1 MKRKQVG
8 RDRKSQ
14 VQRVQY
20 IDFLYTQIAAVR
32 QMADAAVIAGL
43 LTLNTMVVVII
54 MVLIIRHLHYSH
66 ASLMA

>member
-1 MKRKQVG
+1 MKREQVG

-43 LTLNTMVVVII
+43 LILNTMLVII
-54 MVLIIRHLHYSH
+54 MVVIIRHLHYSH

>member
-1 MKRKQVG
+1 MKREQVG

-43 LTLNTMVVVII
+43 LILNTMLVII
-54 MVLIIRHLHYSH
+54 IVVNIRHLHYSH

>member
-1 MKRKQVG
+1 MKREQVG

-43 LTLNTMVVVII
+43 LILNTMVVII
-54 MVLIIRHLHYSH
+54 MVVNIRHLHYSH

>member
-8 RDRKSQ
+8 RARKSQ

-43 LTLNTMVVVII
+43 LILNTMLVII
-54 MVLIIRHLHYSH
+54 MVVNIRHLHYSH